1 MLVSNSLHAF
11 FLTQLNFGNHAASNS
26 YNSKEDALK
35 LQNPAVNLA
44 SLINEKMV
52 SINRISKQHE
62 DIEVPLSVGV
72 QLGES
77 STLAIGSTAFE
88 STEFVA
94 LFIDKKLN
102 KRQVITNDFK
112 YIFTNQKGDENS
124 RFSILFTKGNIAQNA
139 ISSNASMYINNQ
151 QLNIFSNDIEVAQ
164 VIITDTRGS
173 MVQQAQV
180 VFNAGKAQ
188 LNLANVSNG
197 IYVVQV
203 QGVQHSFTQKLI
215 INK

>member
-1 MLVSNSLHAF
+1 
-11 FLTQLNFGNHAASNS
+11 
-26 YNSKEDALK
+26 
-35 LQNPAVNLA
+35 
-44 SLINEKMV
+44 MV

-77 STLAIGSTAFE
+77 STLAIGSTTFE

-124 RFSILFTKGNIAQNA
+124 RFSILFTKGNAAQNA
-139 ISSNASMYINNQ
+139 ISSNASMYMNNQ
-151 QLNIFSNDIEVAQ
+151 QLNIFSNDIDVAQ

>member
-1 MLVSNSLHAF
+1 
-11 FLTQLNFGNHAASNS
+11 
-26 YNSKEDALK
+26 
-35 LQNPAVNLA
+35 
-44 SLINEKMV
+44 MV
-52 SINRISKQHE
+52 SINRISKQHQ

-139 ISSNASMYINNQ
+139 ISSNASMYMNNQ

>member
-1 MLVSNSLHAF
+1 LLVSNSLHAF
-11 FLTQLNFGNHAASNS
+11 FLTQLNLGNHEASNS